1 MGKMS
6 TSEAM
11 RYFRSYQV
19 ITMLKA
25 KKDTGLS
32 GKTIKSFAEYA
43 GTRIVTTKNR
53 KEYCAGAPE
62 ACTQCPFSDCIS
74 SDAETEKEKQLIN
87 DALYKYSHKRGINDD
102 EQED

>member
-1 MGKMS
+1 MS

-11 RYFRSYQV
+11 RYFRSHQV
-19 ITMLKA
+19 VTLLQAM
-25 KKDTGLS
+25 KDTGLS
-32 GKTIKSFAEYA
+32 NKTVKKFAEYA

-62 ACTQCPFSDCIS
+62 ACTQCPFADCINT
-74 SDAETEKEKQLIN
+74 DEANEKEKQIIN
-87 DALYKYSHKRGINDD
+87 YALYKYSHKRGNNDD